1 MKHYGGASN
10 DHNQHLHTAFRELC
24 TKQWV
29 KSVVREVTRP
39 RELTEG
45 LRNSG
50 YGQRVYVY
58 GGTSVIV
65 GYEIQGVDSSNNC
78 GEISSEEC
86 DI

>member
-10 DHNQHLHTAFRELC
+10 DHLHTAFRELC

-65 GYEIQGVDSSNNC
+65 GYEIQGVDSSSC